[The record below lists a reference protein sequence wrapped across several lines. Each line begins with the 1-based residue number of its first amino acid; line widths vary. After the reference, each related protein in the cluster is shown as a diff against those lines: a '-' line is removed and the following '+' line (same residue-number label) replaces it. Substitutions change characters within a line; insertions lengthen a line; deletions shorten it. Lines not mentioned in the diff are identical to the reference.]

1 MNRTTRS
8 AVAALSLSAAALVGI
23 VLKEG
28 YTDEAIIPVPGDV
41 PTIGFGTTGGVKLG
55 DKTTPPKALE
65 RALQDIEHYEGALKQ
80 CVKVPLHQS
89 EYDAYVDLA
98 YNIGPTAFCHSTV
111 VKRLNAKDYAGAC
124 EAVLMWRKFRG
135 FDCST
140 PGNRVCSGLWKRRLE
155 EHAKCV
161 EGQ

>member
-8 AVAALSLSAAALVGI
+8 AIAALSLSAAALVGI

-41 PTIGFGTTGGVKLG
+41 PTIGFGTTGGVRLG

-65 RALQDIEHYEGALKQ
+65 RAFQDIEHYEGALKQ
-80 CVKVPLHQS
+80 CVKVPLYQS
-89 EYDAYVDLA
+89 EYDAYVGLA

-124 EAVLMWRKFRG
+124 EAILMWKKFRG